1 MNPRSNSLILLA
13 LLVPILALTDT
24 SAQRAQ
30 RTGEITQIDAENHSF
45 VVKTARGETQI
56 RTTEETVYLRG
67 EEQLTFEDL
76 RVGDSLQVIGT
87 REPDHVVAAE
97 VTLREEQVPPG
108 DPM

>member
-13 LLVPILALTDT
+13 LLVPMLTLTDI

-30 RTGEITQIDAENHSF
+30 RTGEITQIDAEDRSF
-45 VVKTARGETQI
+45 VVKTARGETRI

-67 EEQLTFEDL
+67 EEPLSFEDL

-97 VTLREEQVPPG
+97 VRLQQLTPG